1 MKQWLLGI
9 ILASFAGGLARQI
22 APQGKEQALVKLVS
36 ALVLTLAILQPLGE
50 LRGEKTVLPEAEDWE
65 EQAETYRKNSQEALS
80 AVIAEKSGA
89 YIWDKATGLGLA
101 CSVEVTVKAGES
113 GIPLPEAVRITGAY
127 SQELAAWIEEEVG
140 IPAEQQ
146 IWLEEEAWKQEKSG

>member
-1 MKQWLLGI
+1 MRQWLLGI
-9 ILASFAGGLARQI
+9 VLASFAGGLARQI
-22 APQGKEQALVKLVS
+22 APAGKEQALVKLVS
-36 ALVLTLAILQPLGE
+36 GLLLALAILQPLGE
-50 LRGEKTVLPEAEDWE
+50 LRGEIKLPEAGDWE
-65 EQAETYRKNSQEALS
+65 AQAQAYRKSGQEALA
-80 AVIAEKSGA
+80 AVIAEKSEA
-89 YIWDKATGLGLA
+89 YIWDKATGLGLL
-101 CSVEVTVKAGES
+101 CSVEVTVRAGES